1 MKNFR
6 AVKNSCSLDR
16 ERFINMKLTDLST
29 IREIMTR
36 HGIGFQKKYGQNFL
50 ISPAVP
56 QKIADAA
63 VENAP
68 AGKRGI
74 LEIGP
79 GIGTLTRELSAR
91 ADKVV
96 ALEIDPALI
105 PVLAETLADCDN
117 VTVLNQDVMKTEL
130 SALCE
135 DEFISQGYTVSVA
148 ANLPYYITTP
158 ILMKLVESKLPL
170 DAITVMIQKEVAAR
184 LTAPAGDSE
193 YGAIT
198 AALSYYGRVE
208 RLFNVPAGCFI
219 PAPKVDSTV
228 IRINLYRE
236 PPVEVRDEAMLFR
249 VIRGAFAQR
258 RKTLVNSLM
267 TEFPELGREALA
279 EAVAGIG
286 LDLSVRGE
294 RLSLEDF
301 ARLADALYE
310 RVNRI

>member
-1 MKNFR
+1 
-6 AVKNSCSLDR
+6 
-16 ERFINMKLTDLST
+16 MKLTDLST
-29 IREIMTR
+29 IREVMTR
-36 HGIGFQKKYGQNFL
+36 HGVSFQKKFGQNFL
-50 ISPAVP
+50 ISPQVP
-56 QKIADAA
+56 VNIAEAA
-63 VENAP
+63 VGLMPER
-68 AGKRGI
+68 RGI

-79 GIGTLTRELSAR
+79 GIGTLTRELSER

-96 ALEIDPALI
+96 ALEIDSSLI
-105 PVLAETLADCDN
+105 PVLDETLADCPN
-117 VTVLNQDVMKTEL
+117 TKVLNQDVLKTD
-130 SALCE
+130 LCE
-135 DEFISQGYTVSVA
+135 LIDREFISEGLHAAVA

-158 ILMKLVESKLPL
+158 IIMKLVESRLPL
-170 DAITVMIQKEVAAR
+170 ESITVMIQKEVAAR
-184 LTAPAGDSE
+184 LVAPAGDPE

-198 AALSYYGRVE
+198 ASLAYYGRVE

-236 PPVEVRDEAMLFR
+236 PPVEVSDESMLFR